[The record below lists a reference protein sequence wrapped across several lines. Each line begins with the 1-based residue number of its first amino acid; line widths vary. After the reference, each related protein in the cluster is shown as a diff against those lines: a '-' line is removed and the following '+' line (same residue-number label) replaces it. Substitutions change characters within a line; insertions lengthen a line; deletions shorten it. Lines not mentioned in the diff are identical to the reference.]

1 MNELVYSSEKRIEKV
16 IFSNGKSIELL
27 EDYNYNDGGVVVGI
41 YDNKSVRKDYTDMG
55 FTEKEMMFEND
66 NEEEVG
72 IDGIF
77 CKLDLK
83 DSSGGYS
90 VFYDKDMNELLEL

>member
-1 MNELVYSSEKRIEKV
+1 MELVYSSKKRIEKV
-16 IFSNGKSIELL
+16 IFSNGKSFNLL
-27 EDYNYNDGGVVVGI
+27 EDYDYDDGGIVVAI
-41 YDNKSVRKDYTDMG
+41 YDNKAVKKTYTDMG
-55 FTEKEMMFEND
+55 FTEKEMMFENE

-72 IDGIF
+72 IGEVF

-90 VFYDKDMNELLEL
+90 VFYDKDMNYLLEL

>member
-1 MNELVYSSEKRIEKV
+1 MELVYSSKKRVEKV
-16 IFSNGKSIELL
+16 IFSNGKFIELL

-41 YDNKSVRKDYTDMG
+41 YDNKSVKKDYTDMG

-72 IDGIF
+72 IEEVF

-83 DSSGGYS
+83 DSRGGYS

>member
-1 MNELVYSSEKRIEKV
+1 MNELIYSSKKRVEKV

-27 EDYNYNDGGVVVGI
+27 EDYNDNDGGVVVGI
-41 YDNKSVRKDYTDMG
+41 YDNKSVKKDYTDMG

-72 IDGIF
+72 IDEVF

>member
-1 MNELVYSSEKRIEKV
+1 MNELVYSSKKRVEKV

-41 YDNKSVRKDYTDMG
+41 YDNKSVKKDFTDMG

-66 NEEEVG
+66 NEEEVS
-72 IDGIF
+72 IDEVF

>member
-1 MNELVYSSEKRIEKV
+1 MNELVYSSKKRIEKV
-16 IFSNGKSIELL
+16 IFSNGKSFELL
-27 EDYNYNDGGVVVGI
+27 EDFDYDDGGVVVKI
-41 YDNKSVRKDYTDMG
+41 SNNKSVKKDYTDMG
-55 FTEKEMMFEND
+55 FTEKEMIFEND

-72 IDGIF
+72 IDEVF

-90 VFYDKDMNELLEL
+90 VFYDKDMNYLLEL

>member
-1 MNELVYSSEKRIEKV
+1 MKLVYSSKKRVEKV

-27 EDYNYNDGGVVVGI
+27 EDYNFDDGGIVVNI
-41 YDNKSVRKDYTDMG
+41 DDNKAVKKYYTDMG
-55 FTEKEMMFEND
+55 FTEEQMMFEND

-72 IDGIF
+72 IEEVF

-90 VFYDKDMNELLEL
+90 VFYDKDMNSLLEL

>member
-1 MNELVYSSEKRIEKV
+1 MNELIYSSKKRVEKV

-27 EDYNYNDGGVVVGI
+27 EDYNDNDGGVVVGI
-41 YDNKSVRKDYTDMG
+41 YDNKSVKKDYTDMG
-55 FTEKEMMFEND
+55 FTEKEMMFENG

-72 IDGIF
+72 VEEVF

-83 DSSGGYS
+83 DSGGGYS

>member
-1 MNELVYSSEKRIEKV
+1 MNELVYSSKKRLEKV
-16 IFSNGKSIELL
+16 IFSNGKSFELL
-27 EDYNYNDGGVVVGI
+27 EEFDYHDGGVVVGI
-41 YDNKSVRKDYTDMG
+41 YDNESVKKDYIDMG

-72 IDGIF
+72 IDEVF

>member
-1 MNELVYSSEKRIEKV
+1 
-16 IFSNGKSIELL
+16 
-27 EDYNYNDGGVVVGI
+27 
-41 YDNKSVRKDYTDMG
+41 MG

-72 IDGIF
+72 IEEVF

>member
-1 MNELVYSSEKRIEKV
+1 MNELVYSSKKRVEKV

-27 EDYNYNDGGVVVGI
+27 EDYNYNYGGVVVGI
-41 YDNKSVRKDYTDMG
+41 YDNKSVKKDYTDMG
-55 FTEKEMMFEND
+55 FTEKEMMFENLS
-66 NEEEVG
+66 EEEVDIG
-72 IDGIF
+72 EVF

>member
-1 MNELVYSSEKRIEKV
+1 MNELVYSSKKRVEKV
-16 IFSNGKSIELL
+16 TFSNGKSIELL
-27 EDYNYNDGGVVVGI
+27 EDFNYYDGGVVVGI
-41 YDNKSVRKDYTDMG
+41 YDNKSVKKNYTNTG
-55 FTEKEMMFEND
+55 FTEEEMMFEND

-72 IDGIF
+72 IEEVF

>member
-41 YDNKSVRKDYTDMG
+41 YDNKSVRKDYADMG

-66 NEEEVG
+66 NEEEIG
-72 IDGIF
+72 IGEVF

-90 VFYDKDMNELLEL
+90 VFYDKDMNSLLEL

>member
-1 MNELVYSSEKRIEKV
+1 
-16 IFSNGKSIELL
+16 
-27 EDYNYNDGGVVVGI
+27 
-41 YDNKSVRKDYTDMG
+41 MG

-66 NEEEVG
+66 NEEEIG
-72 IDGIF
+72 IGEVF

-90 VFYDKDMNELLEL
+90 VFYDKDMNSLLEL